1 MQTVVKKISIKN
13 GKEER
18 DLFLA
23 EMISTLESKDL
34 EYWSFFIEDL
44 VTQGQIKTKYEQ
56 ANALA
61 VASCFAWFSFK
72 PELAKDLINKA
83 KSVTKLNSDR
93 DKFILLIDMCLELN
107 SSSEEFKEVF
117 VEVYEDKKL
126 ENKRS

>member
-34 EYWSFFIEDL
+34 EYWSYFIEDL

-107 SSSEEFKEVF
+107 SSSKEFKEVF
-117 VEVYEDKKL
+117 VQVYEDKKL

>member
-1 MQTVVKKISIKN
+1 METIAKKISIKK
-13 GKEER
+13 GKEKR

-23 EMISTLESKDL
+23 EMISTLEAKEL
-34 EYWSFFIEDL
+34 EYWSYFIKDL
-44 VTQGQIKTKYEQ
+44 VDQGQIKTKYEQ

-72 PELAKDLINKA
+72 PELAKDLIDEA

-93 DKFILLIDMCLELN
+93 DKFLSLIDKCLELN
-107 SSSEEFKEVF
+107 CSSEYFKEVF
-117 VEVYEDKKL
+117 IKVYEDHKL